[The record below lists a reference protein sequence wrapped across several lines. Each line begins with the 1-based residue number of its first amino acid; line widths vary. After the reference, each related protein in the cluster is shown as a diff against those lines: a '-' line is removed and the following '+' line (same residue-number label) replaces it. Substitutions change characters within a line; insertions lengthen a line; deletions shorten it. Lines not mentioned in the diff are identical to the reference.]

1 MISNTPAAYIF
12 IRGCVIFLHYLTPTC
27 IAYVLVSVAFFG
39 LDTLREPIP
48 LVIEI
53 LAVLETIFYFCVF
66 LPYKRFFQ
74 YEAEHP
80 PTLPR
85 EERKKLFEKCN
96 AAIPNGDNYLTKW
109 FLGADPEK
117 IKRDNI
123 AEFILWA
130 FFNRHG
136 PAGEDEEE
144 VEEYIQ
150 LHEKTMGRQFE
161 SGRGD
166 VRSLRLTLDNLE
178 MLHRSLVWYF
188 CVGFVDFLTYV
199 NLTFQG
205 FRHHRAPLKTLSVLF
220 PPRPIAL
227 TTPYVSPVRTSYWHR
242 PHKSKTHQPIL
253 FLHGIGIGLYPYT
266 NFLREINKG
275 LPDDE
280 TIGVIA
286 LEILPISFRLS
297 PAPLSSEELC
307 KEIATILQHHGYSK
321 VVLAAHSYGSVI
333 ATHLLSSP
341 ETKDMIADL
350 VLIDP
355 VSILLHLPD
364 VAYNF
369 VRRKPHTAAEWQLW
383 YFASMDMG
391 VARALGRHFF
401 WSQNVV
407 WKEDLGLDH
416 RRVTVSLAGRDL
428 IVDTEA
434 VGRYL
439 AADSSTRNSDDETDV
454 EDDHSDQ
461 NVGDERALLAGE
473 GWKHMHWRGEGL
485 ETIWFEHLDHAQV
498 FDKAI
503 TRARLVHVLRTY
515 SDVGEGRTGVA
526 GAGGGGA
533 RERDGHTNGSAKGE

>member
-1 MISNTPAAYIF
+1 MINNTPAAYVF

-27 IAYVLVSVAFFG
+27 IAYVLTSVAFYGFG
-39 LDTLREPIP
+39 ALRYPVPIA
-48 LVIEI
+48 IEV
-53 LAVLETIFYFCVF
+53 LAALETLFYLCVF
-66 LPYKRFFQ
+66 LPYKQFFQ
-74 YEAEHP
+74 YEARHP

-85 EERKKLFEKCN
+85 EERRKLFEKCN
-96 AAIPNGDNYLTKW
+96 AEISDPGRYISKW

-117 IKRDNI
+117 VKRENVV
-123 AEFILWA
+123 EFILWA
-130 FFNRHG
+130 FFNRGG
-136 PAGEDEEE
+136 PAGEDEDE

-150 LHEKTMGRQFE
+150 IHEKSMGRKFE
-161 SGRGD
+161 RGRGD
-166 VRSLRLTLDNLE
+166 VKSLRLTLDSIE

-199 NLTFQG
+199 NLSFQG
-205 FRHHRAPLKTLSVLF
+205 FRHHRAPLTTLAALF

-227 TTPYVSPVRTSYWHR
+227 TTPYVSPVKTSYWHR
-242 PHKSKTHQPIL
+242 PHKSKTHLPIL

-266 NFLREINKG
+266 NFLCEINEG
-275 LPDDE
+275 LPRDE
-280 TIGVIA
+280 EIGVIA

-297 PAPLSSEELC
+297 PAPLSSSELC
-307 KEIATILQHHGYSK
+307 KEISTILEHHGYSQ

-341 ETKDMIADL
+341 HSKDKIADL
-350 VLIDP
+350 LLIDP

-401 WSQNVV
+401 WSENVV

-439 AADSSTRNSDDETDV
+439 ATGESKSGEETDV

-461 NVGDERALLAGE
+461 NADDARRQLAAE
-473 GWKHMHWRGEGL
+473 GWKHRHWHGKGL
-485 ETIWFEHLDHAQV
+485 EMLWFEHLDHAQV
-498 FDKAI
+498 FDKAV
-503 TRARLVHVLRTY
+503 TRARLVNVLRTY
-515 SDVGEGRTGVA
+515 SDVGVRQTGVA
-526 GAGGGGA
+526 NGGNWQ
-533 RERDGHTNGSAKGE
+533 TNGHAKKD